1 MKGYKMTTKEKIEVM
16 QAYTRGEEIEMG
28 YADDDEGEWVSV
40 EVPIWN
46 WDKFKYRIKP
56 KEKRGPKFK
65 IGDMLVHLE
74 KEGQPLYRGD
84 IYRVVSIG
92 EKYTAEEGY
101 QCKGAYEHFEKIF
114 IKADD
119 VLWYWEYQDVDGEW
133 KMTDARYTKSDLNK
147 EVLGPN
153 ERETAIPLYAL
164 GFRLPREK
172 DEEWTKLIK
181 N

>member
-1 MKGYKMTTKEKIEVM
+1 MTTKEMIEVM
-16 QAYTRGEEIEMG
+16 QACDRGEEIEIKENG
-28 YADDDEGEWVSV
+28 KEDWSEAKFPLWV
-40 EVPIWN
+40 
-46 WDKFKYRIKP
+46 WDKFEYRVKP

-92 EKYTAEEGY
+92 EKYTAEEEGY

-119 VLWYWEYQDVDGEW
+119 VLWYWEYQDEAGDW
-133 KMTDARYTKSDLNK
+133 HILDRRYRREDLNML
-147 EVLGPN
+147 EF
-153 ERETAIPLYAL
+153 RELATATPLYAL

-172 DEEWTKLIK
+172 DKE
-181 N
+181 

>member
-1 MKGYKMTTKEKIEVM
+1 MTTKEMIEVL
-16 QAYTRGEEIEMG
+16 QAYEAGEDIEMKENEEESWREVK
-28 YADDDEGEWVSV
+28 YPFWVW
-40 EVPIWN
+40 EN
-46 WDKFKYRIKP
+46 FKLRIKP
-56 KEKRGPKFK
+56 KEKQLKFK
-65 IGDMLVHLE
+65 VGDMLVHLE

-92 EKYTAEEGY
+92 EKYTAEEEGY
-101 QCKGAYEHFEKIF
+101 QYKGAYEHFEKIF

-133 KMTDARYTKSDLNK
+133 KMTDARYTKSDLSE

-153 ERETAIPLYAL
+153 ERETATPLYAL

-172 DEEWTKLIK
+172 DKE
-181 N
+181 

>member
-1 MKGYKMTTKEKIEVM
+1 MTTKEMIEVM
-16 QAYTRGEEIEMG
+16 QAYDRGEEIEIKEKG
-28 YADDDEGEWVSV
+28 NEKEDWREVKCPFWVW
-40 EVPIWN
+40 EN
-46 WDKFKYRIKP
+46 FKLRVKP
-56 KEKRGPKFK
+56 KEKQPKFK
-65 IGDMLVHLE
+65 VGDVLVHLE

-92 EKYTAEEGY
+92 EKYTAEEEGY
-101 QCKGAYEHFEKIF
+101 QYKGAYEHFEKIF

-153 ERETAIPLYAL
+153 ERETAIPLYTL
-164 GFRLPREK
+164 GFRLPEK
-172 DEEWTKLIK
+172 KERKIV
-181 N
+181 

>member
-1 MKGYKMTTKEKIEVM
+1 MTTKEMIEVL
-16 QAYTRGEEIEMG
+16 QAYEAGEDIEMK
-28 YADDDEGEWVSV
+28 ENEEESWREVKCPFWVW
-40 EVPIWN
+40 EN
-46 WDKFKYRIKP
+46 FKLRVKP
-56 KEKRGPKFK
+56 KEKQPKFK
-65 IGDMLVHLE
+65 VGDVLVHLE

-92 EKYTAEEGY
+92 EKYTAEEEGY
-101 QCKGAYEHFEKIF
+101 QCKGAYEHFERIF

-119 VLWYWEYQDVDGEW
+119 VLWYWEYQDEAGDW
-133 KMTDARYTKSDLNK
+133 HILDRRYRREDLNML
-147 EVLGPN
+147 EF
-153 ERETAIPLYAL
+153 RELATATPLYAL

>member
-1 MKGYKMTTKEKIEVM
+1 MTTKEMIEVM
-16 QAYTRGEEIEMG
+16 QAYERGEEIEARLANYEDRWG
-28 YADDDEGEWVSV
+28 DANA
-40 EVPIWN
+40 PLWN
-46 WDKFKYRIKP
+46 WECFEYRIKP

-65 IGDMLVHLE
+65 IGDVLVHLE

-92 EKYTAEEGY
+92 EKYTAEEEGY
-101 QCKGAYEHFEKIF
+101 QYKGAYEHFEKIF

-119 VLWYWEYQDVDGEW
+119 VLWYWEYQDVSGEW
-133 KMTDARYTKSDLNK
+133 EITNARYTKSDLSK

-172 DEEWTKLIK
+172 DEK
-181 N
+181 

>member
-1 MKGYKMTTKEKIEVM
+1 MTTREKIEVM
-16 QAYTRGEEIEMG
+16 QAYTRGEEIERCS
-28 YADDDEGEWVSV
+28 ANCEEDEWAFAGLPV
-40 EVPIWN
+40 WN
-46 WDKFKYRIKP
+46 WEKFKYRIKP
-56 KEKRGPKFK
+56 KEPKFRA
-65 IGDMLVHLE
+65 GDEIV
-74 KEGQPLYRGD
+74 
-84 IYRVVSIG
+84 
-92 EKYTAEEGY
+92 
-101 QCKGAYEHFEKIF
+101 CKGSEGIANPEVWCVGSPVIEGIDPDDF
-114 IKADD
+114 INTND